1 VLGTGTMVVL
11 KLSEITGGVRAGALG
26 WTGVTIGVGSAVV
39 LPAGVVIAPATA
51 LEEEGLTAMVELA
64 GAAALEDEGLEA
76 PPPVAGVELAGAAA
90 LDDEGLGAPPPV
102 AGVELAGAAALDDE
116 GLGAPP
122 PVAGEPEILPKVRS

>member
-1 VLGTGTMVVL
+1 VLGTGMMVVL

-39 LPAGVVIAPATA
+39 LPAGVVMAPTTA

-64 GAAALEDEGLEA
+64 GAALDDEGLTA
-76 PPPVAGVELAGAAA
+76 IVELAGAAA
-90 LDDEGLGAPPPV
+90 LDDEGL
-102 AGVELAGAAALDDE
+102 E
-116 GLGAPP
+116 APP